1 MSSHNHNIV
10 PAAQS
15 NPRSHT
21 RRATGETL
29 LILLLILVL
38 FVLNLLLGTVKIPI
52 SEIFSIL
59 LSPLTDGV
67 ADAGISTVHAN
78 IIWSSRVP
86 QALTALMAG
95 AGLAVSGLQMQTV
108 FHNPL
113 AGPSVLGIS
122 NGASLGVALV
132 VLMSGSLGGVA
143 LSHLGYLGDVAMS
156 IAAIMGSLAVMSLI
170 VWMAQRVQSGVTLLI
185 IGVMIGYL
193 ANAIIGVLKF
203 FSNEEDIKAY
213 VVWGLGS
220 FARVSGDQMV
230 LFVVLMAILLP
241 MSMLLV
247 KTMNLLL
254 LGDAYARNL
263 GLNIHRA
270 RTLVILSSGVL
281 VAIVTAYCGPIM
293 FIGLAVPHLARALFR
308 TSDHRILMP
317 ATLLIGG
324 ALALLCNLIARMP
337 GFEGALPVNSVTA
350 LVGAP
355 VIAAVLFKRSK
366 L

>member
-1 MSSHNHNIV
+1 MK
-10 PAAQS
+10 
-15 NPRSHT
+15 RSL
-21 RRATGETL
+21 AFL
-29 LILLLILVL
+29 LLVLLILVL
-38 FVLNLLLGTVKIPI
+38 FVLNLLLGTVKIPFADVMHI
-52 SEIFSIL
+52 LQAPPSLAGTSEGGSVFS
-59 LSPLTDGV
+59 
-67 ADAGISTVHAN
+67 N

-108 FHNPL
+108 FRNPL

-143 LSHLGYLGDVAMS
+143 LSRLGYLGDVAMS
-156 IAAIMGSLAVMSLI
+156 LAAIVGALAVMDLI
-170 VWMAQRVQSGVTLLI
+170 VWVARRVQSDVTLLI

-230 LFVVLMAILLP
+230 LFVVLMAVLLP
-241 MSMLLV
+241 LSMLLV

-263 GLNIHRA
+263 GLNIQRA
-270 RTLVILSSGVL
+270 RSLVILSSGVL

-308 TSDHRILMP
+308 TSDQRILMP
-317 ATLLIGG
+317 ATMLAGA

-355 VIAAVLFKRSK
+355 VIAAVLFRRKE
-366 L
+366 

>member
-1 MSSHNHNIV
+1 MKKLWFIGLV
-10 PAAQS
+10 A
-15 NPRSHT
+15 
-21 RRATGETL
+21 
-29 LILLLILVL
+29 LIAVL

-52 SEIFSIL
+52 GEVLSIL
-59 LSPLTDGV
+59 LSPASEGGGEASV
-67 ADAGISTVHAN
+67 ASN

-86 QALTALMAG
+86 QALTALVAG

-108 FHNPL
+108 FRNPL

-132 VLMSGSLGGVA
+132 VLMSGRLGGVA
-143 LSHLGYLGDVAMS
+143 LSRLGYLGDVAMS
-156 IAAIMGSLAVMSLI
+156 MAAIVGALAVMALI
-170 VWMAQRVQSGVTLLI
+170 VWVAQRVQSGVTLLI

-193 ANAIIGVLKF
+193 ANAVIGVLKF

-241 MSMLLV
+241 LSMLLV

-254 LGDAYARNL
+254 LGDAYAKNL
-263 GLNIHRA
+263 GLNLGRA
-270 RTLVILSSGVL
+270 RSLVILSSGVL

-317 ATLLIGG
+317 ATLLTGA

-355 VIAAVLFKRSK
+355 VIAAVLFRRK
-366 L
+366 